1 MSVHRMTILLLGA
14 DGQVGYE
21 LHRAFAPLGSVMPC
35 TRSGILPGGTRCT
48 RIDFAEAGIL
58 AKLIAGQRP
67 TLVLNAVAHTQV
79 DRAEDE
85 PALAQR
91 INADAV
97 AELAQACA
105 MHGAKLVHYS
115 TDYVFGGEGRRPWK
129 EDDATAPLG
138 VYGRTKLAGE
148 EAIRASGCRHMILR
162 TAWVYAARGQN
173 FLRTALR
180 LAGEREELRIVSDQI
195 GSPTPSRWLAVATAL
210 AHARNADANGTWHV
224 VADGECSWH
233 QFAAAIYSEALATKV
248 LERAPR
254 LIGIPSSEYPTK
266 AKRPA
271 YSRLDTTR
279 FAGDFGLQLPDWRDG
294 LRQVIGELAEHKA
307 G

>member
-1 MSVHRMTILLLGA
+1 MTMVLLGA

-21 LHRAFAPLGSVMPC
+21 LHRAFAPLGSIAAY
-35 TRSGILPGGTRCT
+35 TISGMLPGGARCG
-48 RIDFAEAGIL
+48 RVDFTEAGSL
-58 AKLIAGQRP
+58 ARLVAEKRP

-105 MHGAKLVHYS
+105 MQGAKLVHYS
-115 TDYVFGGEGRRPWK
+115 TDYVFGGEGRRPWR
-129 EDDATAPLG
+129 EDDTTAPLG

-173 FLRTALR
+173 FLRTAIR

-195 GSPTPSRWLAVATAL
+195 GSPTPARWLAAATAL
-210 AHARNADANGTWHV
+210 AHARHEDANGTWHV
-224 VADGECSWH
+224 VADGECSWY
-233 QFAAAIYSEALATKV
+233 QFASAIYSEALAAKV

-266 AKRPA
+266 ATRPA

-279 FAGDFGLQLPDWRDG
+279 FASDFGLQLSDWRDG
-294 LRQVIGELAEHKA
+294 LRQVIGELAEFKSA
-307 G
+307 